1 MNIRDEIEK
10 EHSKKQALR
19 IANYAVQ
26 NKQQFK
32 ELMSCYTH
40 EDYRLS
46 QRAAWSVSRAAKNKP
61 EMIAPYINVLV
72 KRLQEPNVHPA
83 VICNA
88 VSILEDINIP
98 EQFHGEIM
106 NACFG
111 FIETPSTPAAI
122 KAFSLTVL
130 FNLSQQY
137 PEIKPELKLI
147 IEERWDTET
156 AAFRSRGKKI
166 LKKISDVWWLMSD
179 IYSPGNKIISI
190 SYIRH
195 QRSYILIKHPYLN
208 SLFHFSQ

>member
-1 MNIRDEIEK
+1 MNIQQELEK
-10 EHSKKQALR
+10 EHSKEQASR

-26 NKQQFK
+26 NKKQFK
-32 ELMSCYTH
+32 ELMNCYTN

-46 QRAAWSVSRAAKNKP
+46 QRAAWSVSWAAKNKP
-61 EMIAPYINVLV
+61 AMIEPYINVLV

-83 VICNA
+83 VIRNA
-88 VSILEDINIP
+88 VRILEDINIP
-98 EQFHGEIM
+98 EQFHGEVM

-130 FNLSQQY
+130 FNLTKQY

-166 LKKISDVWWLMSD
+166 LRGL
-179 IYSPGNKIISI
+179 
-190 SYIRH
+190 
-195 QRSYILIKHPYLN
+195 
-208 SLFHFSQ
+208 